1 MLKQLKYKVQII
13 GLLLGSLTFITACN
27 SEKKQDVIEIQNS
40 GAQDD
45 NQITISKAQF
55 ESSNMALGKISKQ
68 TFYTTVKAN
77 GMLDVPPENKASVS
91 AFFAGYVK
99 NMRLIPGDKVKK
111 GQVLFT
117 IENPNYVQ
125 IQQDYLEAKSKLD
138 FLKSEYE
145 RQKTLLAENI
155 TSKKSFLKAE
165 SDYRVTLAQYQ
176 SLEKKL
182 RLMNINPNTLTGAN
196 LTSTLNVYAPISGT
210 VTDIET
216 SQGMFLNPSDVALT
230 IMDGTS
236 LHLELKV
243 FEKDLPFIK
252 EEQPIKFHLQDS
264 DSIFEGEVHLIN
276 KSINTTDRTVNIHG
290 DLLNM
295 EDAKLFAPGMY
306 IESDIIT
313 STQTFKALPNDAVVN
328 VENANYG
335 LLKTGDTSYK
345 KVLIDVGIS
354 SNGYT
359 QILNA
364 KDFDNTAEFVTKGA
378 FSLITD

>member
-1 MLKQLKYKVQII
+1 MLKQIKYKVQSAGILI
-13 GLLLGSLTFITACN
+13 GLLVALSSCN
-27 SEKKQDVIEIQNS
+27 SEKKQDVIEINNS
-40 GAQDD
+40 GAQEE
-45 NQITISKAQF
+45 NLVSISKSQF
-55 ESSNMALGKISKQ
+55 ESSGMALGKISNQ

-91 AFFAGYVK
+91 AYFAGYVK
-99 NMRLIPGDKVKK
+99 DLRLLPGDKVKK

-117 IENPNYVQ
+117 LENPNYIQ
-125 IQQDYLEAKSKLD
+125 MQQDYLEAKSKLD
-138 FLKSEYE
+138 FLKSEYD

-182 RLMNINPNTLTGAN
+182 RLMNINPSTLTGAN
-196 LTSTLNVYAPISGT
+196 LTSAIKVYAPISGI

-216 SQGMFLNPSDVALT
+216 AQGMFLNPSDVALIIT
-230 IMDGTS
+230 DGS
-236 LHLELKV
+236 QLHLELKV
-243 FEKDLPFIK
+243 FEKDLPSIK

-264 DSIFEGEVHLIN
+264 DSIYEGEVHLIN
-276 KSINTTDRTVNIHG
+276 KSINTRDRTINIHG
-290 DLLNM
+290 DLIHM

-313 STQTFKALPNDAVVN
+313 SSQKFDALPSEAIVN
-328 VENANYG
+328 VENANYA
-335 LLKTGDTSYK
+335 LLKTGATSYK
-345 KVLIDVGIS
+345 KVLIQVGIT

-359 QILNA
+359 QVLNA
-364 KDFDNTAEFVTKGA
+364 KDFDADVQFVTMGA
-378 FSLITD
+378 FNLITD